1 MFQGL
6 AQPIAGILGVLI
18 AAIVLVI
25 GIIFI
30 AQIKD
35 NKEKE
40 QDMGLII
47 SSVAVLIIALVM
59 LAWLIIDNKKKQKNQ
74 SRA

>member
-1 MFQGL
+1 VFQGL

-40 QDMGLII
+40 
-47 SSVAVLIIALVM
+47 
-59 LAWLIIDNKKKQKNQ
+59 
-74 SRA
+74 

>member
-40 QDMGLII
+40 QDIGLII

>member
-1 MFQGL
+1 MFQGV
-6 AQPIAGILGVLI
+6 AQPIARILGVLI

>member
-1 MFQGL
+1 
-6 AQPIAGILGVLI
+6 
-18 AAIVLVI
+18 
-25 GIIFI
+25 
-30 AQIKD
+30 
-35 NKEKE
+35 
-40 QDMGLII
+40 MGLII

>member
-1 MFQGL
+1 M
-6 AQPIAGILGVLI
+6 AQPFAGILGVLI